1 MDGTTDR
8 RHLTAARALVLDIL
22 AGASPLTSEQIVT
35 EWTARQPDMSAR
47 HRQQLPRM
55 LSEILWRLT
64 NLEWVAHD
72 GRRYRVSSAGT
83 QMRTHLPAARDAG
96 A

>member
-22 AGASPLTSEQIVT
+22 AHGGPLTGEQIVT
-35 EWTARQPDMSAR
+35 EWTARRPDMSAR

-55 LSEILWRLT
+55 LVDILWRLT
-64 NLEWVAHD
+64 NLEWIAHD
-72 GRRYRVSSAGT
+72 GQRYRITPAGT
-83 QMRTHLPAARDAG
+83 QMRAQL
-96 A
+96 

>member
-22 AGASPLTSEQIVT
+22 TDAGPLTSEQIVT
-35 EWTARQPDMSAR
+35 EWTARRPDMSAQ

-55 LSEILWRLT
+55 LVDILWRLT
-64 NLEWVAHD
+64 NLEWIAHD
-72 GRRYRVSSAGT
+72 GQRYRITSAGGR
-83 QMRTHLPAARDAG
+83 MLEHLPTPD
-96 A
+96 